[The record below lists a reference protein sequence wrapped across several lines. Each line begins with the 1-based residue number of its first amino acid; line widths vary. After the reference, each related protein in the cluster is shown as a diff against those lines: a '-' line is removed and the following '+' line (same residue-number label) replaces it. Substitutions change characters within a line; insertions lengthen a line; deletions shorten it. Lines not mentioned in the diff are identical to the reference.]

1 MGGGKQNSFILA
13 DDMFTQLSFNK
24 ANAEIALRLSG
35 YGYPDTN
42 SCLGSDWET
51 EKVWNV
57 S

>member
-24 ANAEIALRLSG
+24 ANAEIVLRLSG

-42 SCLGSDWET
+42 SCLGSD
-51 EKVWNV
+51 
-57 S
+57 